1 MLVRQLAVAL
11 AVAALSN
18 AIPTS
23 VKHVLHEKRN
33 QPPSDW
39 VKGARVDSDA
49 VLPMR
54 IGLAQNNLDKGYD
67 FLMEV

>member
-1 MLVRQLAVAL
+1 MLVRQLALAL
-11 AVAALSN
+11 AIAALSD

-23 VKHVLHEKRN
+23 IKHVLHEKRHK
-33 QPPSDW
+33 PASDW
-39 VKGARVDSDA
+39 VKGARVESDA